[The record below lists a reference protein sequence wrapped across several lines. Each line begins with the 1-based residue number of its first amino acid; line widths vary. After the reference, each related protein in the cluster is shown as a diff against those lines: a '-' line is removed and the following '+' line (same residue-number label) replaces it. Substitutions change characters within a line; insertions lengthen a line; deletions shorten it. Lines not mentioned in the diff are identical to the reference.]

1 MRISLI
7 FSLIFSTFQSVFGQE
22 LNCQVTIIN
31 DARLELT
38 NVEREVITQLE
49 TVVYEFMNN
58 TKWTK
63 DNFTV
68 EERINCN
75 IQIQIKEIP
84 SSGSFKG
91 SLQVQCS
98 RPTFN
103 SSYNTTL
110 LNYQDDNFEFRY
122 DRNSI
127 IVYAPNQF
135 RDNLTSVL
143 AFYAYFILGMDY
155 DSFSDKGGT
164 KYFSEA
170 QQIVN
175 NAQSSGFAG
184 WTSNEKGKNNRF
196 WLVDNILH
204 ELFTP
209 LRECNFH
216 YHRKALD
223 VMYEDKIAARKEVYN
238 ALNML
243 VKLTSTRPN
252 SLNTLNFLSAKST
265 EIKNLYEDA
274 EAKEKNDIV
283 LLLKRIDPAN
293 SEKYQAIMN

>member
-1 MRISLI
+1 MKISLI
-7 FSLIFSTFQSVFGQE
+7 FVMIFSSFQMLFGQE
-22 LNCQVTIIN
+22 LNCQVTIVN
-31 DARLELT
+31 DARMELT
-38 NVEREVITQLE
+38 SVEREVIEQLE
-49 TVVYEFMNN
+49 VVIYEFMNN

-63 DNFTV
+63 DKFTV

-75 IQIQIKEIP
+75 IQIQINEIP

-91 SLQVQCS
+91 SLQVQSS

-103 SSYNTTL
+103 SSYNTTMF
-110 LNYQDDNFEFRY
+110 NYQDDNFEFAY
-122 DRNSI
+122 NRNAI
-127 IVYAPNQF
+127 FVYAPNQF

-143 AFYAYFILGMDY
+143 AFYAYFIIGMDY
-155 DSFSDKGGT
+155 DSFSKLGGT

-170 QQIVN
+170 QQIVS
-175 NAQSSGFAG
+175 NAQSSGFSG
-184 WTSNEKGKNNRF
+184 WTSNEKGKNNRY

-209 LRECNFH
+209 LRECTFH

-223 VMYEDKIAARKEVYN
+223 LMYDDKIAARTEVYN

-243 VKLTSTRPN
+243 VKLSSTRPN
-252 SLNTLNFLSAKST
+252 SLNALNFLAAKST
-265 EIKNLYEDA
+265 ELKNLFEDA

-283 LLLKRIDPAN
+283 LLLKRIDPVN

>member
-1 MRISLI
+1 MRIALFIVLI
-7 FSLIFSTFQSVFGQE
+7 FTSLQNVTGQE
-22 LNCQVTIIN
+22 LNCQVTVVN

-38 NVEREVITQLE
+38 NVEREVMKQLE
-49 TVVYEFMNN
+49 TMVYEFMNN

-63 DNFTV
+63 DKFTV

-75 IQIQIKEIP
+75 VQIQINEIP

-91 SLQVQCS
+91 SIQVQSS

-110 LNYQDDNFEFRY
+110 FNYQDDNFEFAFN
-122 DRNSI
+122 RNSI
-127 IVYAPNQF
+127 FVYAPNQF

-164 KYFSEA
+164 KHFSEA
-170 QQIVN
+170 QQIVS
-175 NAQSSGFAG
+175 NAQSSGFSG

-196 WLVDNILH
+196 WLVDNIMH

-216 YHRKALD
+216 YHRKGLD
-223 VMYEDKIAARKEVYN
+223 ILYEDKILARSEVYS

-252 SLNTLNFLSAKST
+252 SLNVLNFLSAKST
-265 EIKNLYEDA
+265 ELKNFYEDA

-293 SEKYQAIMN
+293 SEKYQVIMN